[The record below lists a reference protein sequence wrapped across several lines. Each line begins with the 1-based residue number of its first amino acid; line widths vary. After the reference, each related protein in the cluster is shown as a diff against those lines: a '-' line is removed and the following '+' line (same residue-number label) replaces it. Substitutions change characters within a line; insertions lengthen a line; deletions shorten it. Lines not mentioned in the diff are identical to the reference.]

1 MATGKNIRFQ
11 SYCDEVYSELS
22 GMKKRCLEFVKE
34 IEGMKGSD
42 KEMLNSHIS
51 HFNDIVKTI
60 EWKLEI
66 LTKVCPSDWT
76 GHSGVE
82 RTASVHL
89 SESDEREA
97 VSPGYIGG

>member
-11 SYCDEVYSELS
+11 SYCDNVYSELS
-22 GMKKRCLEFVKE
+22 GMKKRLLGFVSE

-51 HFNDIVKTI
+51 HFNDIVRTI
-60 EWKLEI
+60 DWKLEI

-76 GHSGVE
+76 GYTGVE

-89 SESDEREA
+89 TESLDKET